1 MTDSRSQPKEETSH
15 RSSGAYRWPLWFGL
29 FPIHSSHAGRDFCSF
44 FYQFI
49 SNLSLPYQM
58 YTAACIKFVHF
69 RSWQEYGH
77 RYKYGYVSHTNQR
90 GLYKL
95 SLPAMKYVKAI
106 DLAPY
111 NCVPRSL
118 QYSSLC
124 KFHSIANV
132 LAFLC
137 VRVGQLSLLMSSMA
151 INTVFSFSLSLYH

>member
-1 MTDSRSQPKEETSH
+1 M
-15 RSSGAYRWPLWFGL
+15 
-29 FPIHSSHAGRDFCSF
+29 C
-44 FYQFI
+44 
-49 SNLSLPYQM
+49 
-58 YTAACIKFVHF
+58 TAAYITFVHF

-124 KFHSIANV
+124 KFHSIAQCSGCFVCACWPIISPNV
-132 LAFLC
+132 QHGNQYRSLF
-137 VRVGQLSLLMSSMA
+137 LSLFLS
-151 INTVFSFSLSLYH
+151 INH

>member
-1 MTDSRSQPKEETSH
+1 VIREASQKKKHHTVHPEPIDGHFDLVYS
-15 RSSGAYRWPLWFGL
+15 L
-29 FPIHSSHAGRDFCSF
+29 FIPPMQVRFPFFLFFPNPFNIPCPAAQYIYLIH
-44 FYQFI
+44 
-49 SNLSLPYQM
+49 
-58 YTAACIKFVHF
+58 FVHF
-69 RSWQEYGH
+69 RERQEYGH

-124 KFHSIANV
+124 KFHSPT
-132 LAFLC
+132 
-137 VRVGQLSLLMSSMA
+137 LSLAVRPIISWRA
-151 INTVFSFSLSLYH
+151 N